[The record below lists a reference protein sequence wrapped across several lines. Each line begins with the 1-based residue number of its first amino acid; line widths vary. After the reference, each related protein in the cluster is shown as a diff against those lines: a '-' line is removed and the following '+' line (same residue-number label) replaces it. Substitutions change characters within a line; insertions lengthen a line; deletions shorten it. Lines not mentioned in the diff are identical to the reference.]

1 MKNFLL
7 PLNIVLLIAV
17 GVLFYLHFSSG
28 KTATKTTTSRTS
40 DTTSGGQF
48 KIAYFEMDSI
58 DNNYE
63 YLKDVRNQLKAKQ
76 QELGGQLNQLKNR
89 YMEKVK
95 KYQQEAQTMTQERQ
109 SVIEQDLMNDQK
121 VLANK
126 EQSLDLEMQD
136 VQFKKMQDVNKKI
149 EEFLKD
155 YNKDKGFSY
164 IIANQPGSIY
174 YIDPAFDITS
184 DLVKGLNENYK
195 KKD

>member
-17 GVLFYLHFSSG
+17 GVLFYLQFSG
-28 KTATKTTTSRTS
+28 NKTATSTTSKTTAKTAQ
-40 DTTSGGQF
+40 GNF

-63 YLKDVRNQLKAKQ
+63 YLKDVRTQLKTKQ
-76 QELGGQLNQLKNR
+76 QELGGQLNQLKSR
-89 YMEKVK
+89 YMEKIN
-95 KYQQEAQTMTQERQ
+95 KYKQEAQTMTQERQ
-109 SVIEQDLMNDQK
+109 SVIEQELMNDQK
-121 VLANK
+121 VLASK

-136 VQFKKMQDVNKKI
+136 VQFKKMQDVNRKI
-149 EEFLKD
+149 EDYLKD
-155 YNKDKGFSY
+155 YNKDKGYSY

-174 YIDPAFDITS
+174 YIDPAFDITT
-184 DLVKGLNENYK
+184 DLIKGLNGAYK